1 MTRAARSSTKGL
13 AWVRAEFVTKASLA
27 DDAAGLLVAN
37 GALGCA
43 VKPALRRERVSR
55 ATVRLEAFF
64 DDLPRARLR
73 RLTQTLRRTGMIAP
87 ASSTP
92 IIERIRDPGWATMWM
107 SRFAPLEIGRRLL
120 IVPPWQR
127 VERRGRASIVIK
139 PAQAFGTGHHATTA
153 GALSAVEKV
162 CARATVSRAL
172 DVGTGSGILAIAMAL
187 LGAQRVVAVDTDR
200 LAVANARENAALNRV
215 SARIRFA
222 KGRVSAVRGRFD
234 LIVANIF
241 SSTLIAL
248 APELIRRLRTN
259 GTLVLGGILAREAA
273 EVQARYGR
281 ALRCVSVGVDRR
293 WATLVFKK

>member
-1 MTRAARSSTKGL
+1 M
-13 AWVRAEFVTKASLA
+13 TKASLA
-27 DDAAGLLVAN
+27 DDAAGVLVAN

-43 VKPALRRERVSR
+43 VKPASRREHVSR

-64 DDLPRARLR
+64 DDLPRARLHR
-73 RLTQTLRRTGMIAP
+73 VTETLRRTGMIAP
-87 ASSTP
+87 GSSTP

-107 SRFAPLEIGRRLL
+107 SRFAPLEVGRRLL

-127 VERRGRASIVIK
+127 VQRRGRASIVIK

-153 GALSAVEKV
+153 GVLCAIEKV

-187 LGAQRVVAVDTDR
+187 LGAERVVAVDTER

-222 KGRVSAVRGRFD
+222 KGKVSAVRGRFD

-248 APELIRRLRTN
+248 APELIGRLRTN

-273 EVQARYGR
+273 EVRARYAR